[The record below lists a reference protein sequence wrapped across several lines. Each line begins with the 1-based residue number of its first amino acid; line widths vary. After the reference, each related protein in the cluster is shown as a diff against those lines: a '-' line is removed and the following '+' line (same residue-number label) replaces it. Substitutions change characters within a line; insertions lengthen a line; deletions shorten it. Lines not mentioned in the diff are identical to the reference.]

1 LEEVTMNF
9 RPGRRRI
16 DSFGRREV
24 IFGAAMV
31 GLGAMIGIDTP
42 GSRGGAPPR
51 GPLSDETKLRHLLR
65 RAGFGATSA
74 EIASYRQLG
83 LAGTIDRLVNYESV
97 DNSAVDGRLNGLGLD
112 LTRRPDI
119 GRWWITRMIY
129 TARPLEEKMTLFW
142 HGLLTSAI
150 SKIGRPEPMVAQN
163 EFFRANAVARFP
175 DILKGVSMD
184 PAMMLWLDTAT
195 NRKGHPNE
203 NYARELMELFSLGIG
218 NYTELDVREAARAFT
233 GWSLTGQPKLGNV
246 KFRFAPGQHDS
257 GSKTFL
263 GKTGNFDGNDIVDKL
278 VTQPVSARFVAGKLF
293 AFFAYP
299 NPTAAVLD
307 PLVEAYQSNN
317 YSIRALVQ
325 AVLSSDAFYSPTGY
339 RAMIKSPVDY
349 LVGAARALGIET
361 DAKGVPTVLARM
373 GQELFNPPNVAGWPG
388 GPSWLTSGTWL
399 ARLNL
404 ANALVGGVGG
414 GPNGAGGRSVA
425 AGSGVDTLLASA
437 TSPTDLVD
445 RLADTLLD
453 GEIEL
458 EQRQILI
465 DYLTQPGHGDRTA
478 VDPTWLDERRRGVL
492 YLMLA
497 MPEYHLG

>member
-1 LEEVTMNF
+1 MA
-9 RPGRRRI
+9 GI
-16 DSFGRREV
+16 
-24 IFGAAMV
+24 GA
-31 GLGAMIGIDTP
+31 LIGFDVP
-42 GSRGGAPPR
+42 GSAGGAPPR

-65 RAGFGATSA
+65 RAGFGAGPA
-74 EIASYRQLG
+74 ELAGYRQLG
-83 LAGTIDRLVNYESV
+83 LAGTIDRLVNYEAV
-97 DNSAVDGRLNGLGLD
+97 DNSALDVRLNRLGLD

-129 TARPLEEKMTLFW
+129 SARPLEEKMTLFW
-142 HGLLTSAI
+142 HGMLTSAI

-203 NYARELMELFSLGIG
+203 NYARELMELFSLGVG

-233 GWSLTGQPKLGNV
+233 GWSLSGKLKLGNL

-263 GKTGNFDGNDIVDKL
+263 GETGNFDGNDVVDKL
-278 VTQPVSARFVAGKLF
+278 VRQPVSASFVAGKLF

-299 NPTAAVLD
+299 NPPTEVLD
-307 PLVEAYQSNN
+307 PLVAVYQSSD
-317 YSIRALVQ
+317 YSIRALVE
-325 AVLSSDAFYSPTGY
+325 AILSSDAFYSPAAY
-339 RAMIKSPVDY
+339 RALIKSPVDY
-349 LVGAARALGIET
+349 VVGAARTLGIET
-361 DAKGVPTVLARM
+361 DAKSIPLVLTRM

-404 ANALVGGVGG
+404 ANALVGGASG
-414 GPNGAGGRSVA
+414 GPNGNGPRNVA
-425 AGSGVDTLLASA
+425 AGSGVETLFASA

-445 RLADTLLD
+445 RLADMLLD
-453 GEIEL
+453 GDIEL
-458 EQRQILI
+458 AQRQILI
-465 DYLTQPGHGDRTA
+465 DYLTPPGHGDRAA
-478 VDPTWLDERRRGVL
+478 VDPSWLDERRRGVL